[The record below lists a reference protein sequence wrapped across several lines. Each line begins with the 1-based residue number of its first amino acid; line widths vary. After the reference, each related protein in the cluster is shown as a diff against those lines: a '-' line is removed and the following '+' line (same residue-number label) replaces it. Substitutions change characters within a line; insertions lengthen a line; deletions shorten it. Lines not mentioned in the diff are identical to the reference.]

1 MELAQAGALWSQ
13 VVWLV
18 LAQEQ
23 GVQTAGAGASG
34 APGRS
39 RCRARPP
46 VALPLRTEAELV
58 QVRAQAGQVALL
70 VQARLVQVG
79 GQRP

>member
-1 MELAQAGALWSQ
+1 
-13 VVWLV
+13 LV

-23 GVQTAGAGASG
+23 VTKQQEPVLTVLQEQV
-34 APGRS
+34 PG
-39 RCRARPP
+39 P

-58 QVRAQAGQVALL
+58 QVQAGQDALL

-79 GQRP
+79 QRP

>member
-1 MELAQAGALWSQ
+1 
-13 VVWLV
+13 
-18 LAQEQ
+18 
-23 GVQTAGAGASG
+23 
-34 APGRS
+34 
-39 RCRARPP
+39 